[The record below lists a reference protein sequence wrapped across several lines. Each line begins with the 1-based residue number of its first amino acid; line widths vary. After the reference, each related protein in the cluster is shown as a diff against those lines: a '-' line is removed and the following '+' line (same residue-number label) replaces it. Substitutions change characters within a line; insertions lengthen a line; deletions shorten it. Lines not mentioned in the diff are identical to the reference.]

1 MTKCTKE
8 HLNYIKVSHKK
19 TSILQICLNY
29 LFRVHVINFLKSI
42 HVYRL
47 STYFGKM
54 ILLK

>member
-1 MTKCTKE
+1 MTKYTKG

-29 LFRVHVINFLKSI
+29 LFRRHVINFLRSI